1 MNETPCPCGK
11 PPTTLFQHLGPLCTT
26 CFTDVIH
33 RRCRKA
39 AKDAGWLNKG
49 TKVHVFEDTTIQGKA
64 LGVMFKHVF
73 KELPLEHV
81 PTEQAAV
88 LVIGKT
94 ADDEAEDF
102 LNQLFAGKLEQKLA
116 VLNLF
121 ANVTTAEIEKY
132 SELNSIVGEKPA
144 KTELRTRL
152 EALDQRYPGS
162 MFALQ
167 KSQES
172 FRKPSE

>member
-11 PPTTLFQHLGPLCTT
+11 PASTQFQHLGPLCAE

-39 AKDAGWLNKG
+39 AKDAGWLQKG
-49 TKVHVFEDTTIQGKA
+49 AQVHVFENNTLQGKA
-64 LGVMFKHVF
+64 LSVIFKQVF
-73 KELPLEHV
+73 KGLPLEHA
-81 PTEQAAV
+81 PAEAAV

-102 LNQLFAGKLEQKLA
+102 LNQLFAGTLEQKPA

-121 ANVTTAEIEKY
+121 VNVTTAEIERY
-132 SELNSIVGEKPA
+132 CELNAIVGEKPA

-172 FRKPSE
+172 FRK